1 MNMKPVPDEEPVQ
14 GFKQRSVMIFL
25 KHKSDHF
32 MNMLRMYGKVRK
44 LEAAR
49 RAELRHWQVHLGWVY
64 LRGMWEN

>member
-49 RAELRHWQVHLGWVY
+49 RAELRH
-64 LRGMWEN
+64 